1 MSNYYATFLSRTH
14 AFLAA
19 NHLRSMNI
27 AYEISHIP
35 REIAA
40 EPCAMGL
47 KLLGECFDKA
57 YSIIKHLDI
66 PGCSFYKEIR
76 NPGSYISQYLKIEE
90 ESQ

>member
-1 MSNYYATFLSRTH
+1 MSNYYAAFMSRAH

-19 NHLRSMNI
+19 NHLKSMNI
-27 AYEISHIP
+27 EYEISHIP

-47 KLLGECFDKA
+47 KLSDKNFDMA
-57 YSIIKHLDI
+57 YSIIKRLNI

-76 NPGSYISQYLKIEE
+76 NPGSYNSQYVKIEE
-90 ESQ
+90 KIQ